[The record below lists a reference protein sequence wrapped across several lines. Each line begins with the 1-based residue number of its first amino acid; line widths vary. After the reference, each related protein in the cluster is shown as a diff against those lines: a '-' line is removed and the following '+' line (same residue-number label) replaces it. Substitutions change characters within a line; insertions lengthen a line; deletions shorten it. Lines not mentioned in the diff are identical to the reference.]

1 MGLETRGQ
9 VEMEHEKTGSPCKV
23 GASGVLLP
31 CPQARQ
37 LLPVETQQG
46 SKESWIVDS
55 RERALEEA
63 IQRLVVFKLTNALIF
78 SSVS

>member
-37 LLPVETQQG
+37 VLPVETQQV
-46 SKESWIVDS
+46 SKES
-55 RERALEEA
+55 
-63 IQRLVVFKLTNALIF
+63 
-78 SSVS
+78 

>member
-1 MGLETRGQ
+1 MLAFSLWFDLFFFFGSQYSWYLIMGLETRGQ

-37 LLPVETQQG
+37 VLPVETQQV
-46 SKESWIVDS
+46 SKES
-55 RERALEEA
+55 
-63 IQRLVVFKLTNALIF
+63 
-78 SSVS
+78 